1 MLPNPGAEREAMFVT
16 TRRLDSQGPWTADGE
31 EADMELRGS
40 VAIVTGATR
49 GMGRAIS
56 DRLAAEGARVALVA
70 RTEAA
75 LRERER
81 EITTAGGE
89 AIGVA
94 TDIADGVSVEAMVAT
109 VAQYYGRID
118 ILVNCAFWGP
128 PGSLAQTDEAFWDR
142 TLDTT
147 LKGPYLCARA
157 VHPVMRDSGGGA
169 IVNIGSQAG
178 KIGEDNRTAY
188 CAAKWGLEGLTAALR
203 IELLKDDIK
212 VYLISPGA
220 TDTSFWSEN
229 APGLDQD
236 QLERFIPPETIADA
250 VQWALRT
257 PEAVVV
263 ADVSIQNYRNPF
275 EGKGSPFE
283 S

>member
-1 MLPNPGAEREAMFVT
+1 MDVN
-16 TRRLDSQGPWTADGE
+16 
-31 EADMELRGS
+31 GS

-56 DRLAAEGARVALVA
+56 ARLAEVGARVALVA
-70 RTEAA
+70 RDQAALDEVEAA
-75 LRERER
+75 IRG
-81 EITTAGGE
+81 TGGE
-89 AIGVA
+89 ATAFRADV
-94 TDIADGVSVEAMVAT
+94 TDRVSVESMVEAVVT
-109 VAQYYGRID
+109 HFGRVD

-128 PGSLAQTDEAFWDR
+128 PGSLEQTDEEFWDR

-157 VHPVMRDSGGGA
+157 VHPMMREQGTGA
-169 IVNIGSQAG
+169 IVNIGSLAG

-203 IELLKDDIK
+203 VELHRQGIRVHL
-212 VYLISPGA
+212 LSPGA

-229 APGLDQD
+229 APGLTAT
-236 QLERFIPPETIADA
+236 QLERFIPPEVIADA
-250 VQWALRT
+250 VMWVLTT
-257 PEAVVV
+257 PEAVHIPDI
-263 ADVSIQNYRNPF
+263 AIHNYRDPF